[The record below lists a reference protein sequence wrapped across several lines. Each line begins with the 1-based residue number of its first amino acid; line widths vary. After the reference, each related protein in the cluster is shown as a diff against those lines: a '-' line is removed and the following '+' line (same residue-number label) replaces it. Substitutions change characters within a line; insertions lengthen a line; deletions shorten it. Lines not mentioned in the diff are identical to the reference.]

1 MYNNGESRKGTGSV
15 RVRPIL

>member
-1 MYNNGESRKGTGSV
+1 MYDNGESRKGTGSV